1 MRGIRWTGGSGCP
14 SWLVLSFL
22 VLEFNPRMGENGGH
36 WKRWISSRRSVTS
49 WDKVDCR
56 SIHGAAPLFYIHA
69 YILPPL
75 RVSLSR
81 SPSPPSQFFSF
92 FLFVLFLPCSSCQKG
107 GVAGFY
113 IFPQN
118 ASWRTSWTRNR
129 SDLVIDVPSLGMF
142 PVYESFYSVLENDA
156 SELVLRLKVRFLH
169 RDRVGDYRNNISNR
183 CTFISSLDFNRP
195 SMYIVSFLVTLSTA
209 AKSPTALFVSCR
221 RLKQYSRSF
230 IAYSLEFSL
239 KYPAPIKIP
248 SEIPLRR
255 IRFPRF
261 LSPAKAALSRP
272 EISSPGLDFGQ
283 DGRHWR

>member
-107 GVAGFY
+107 GVAAFY
-113 IFPQN
+113 IFPL
-118 ASWRTSWTRNR
+118 AGGPVGLGIGLILWSMY
-129 SDLVIDVPSLGMF
+129 LAGDVPRLR
-142 PVYESFYSVLENDA
+142 
-156 SELVLRLKVRFLH
+156 ELLFRLRERRERARSSSKSTLLY
-169 RDRVGDYRNNISNR
+169 RDRVSDYRNNISNR

-195 SMYIVSFLVTLSTA
+195 SMYIVSFFVTLSTA
-209 AKSPTALFVSCR
+209 VKSPTALFVSCR
-221 RLKQYSRSF
+221 RLNS
-230 IAYSLEFSL
+230 ILG
-239 KYPAPIKIP
+239 
-248 SEIPLRR
+248 
-255 IRFPRF
+255 
-261 LSPAKAALSRP
+261 AL
-272 EISSPGLDFGQ
+272 
-283 DGRHWR
+283 